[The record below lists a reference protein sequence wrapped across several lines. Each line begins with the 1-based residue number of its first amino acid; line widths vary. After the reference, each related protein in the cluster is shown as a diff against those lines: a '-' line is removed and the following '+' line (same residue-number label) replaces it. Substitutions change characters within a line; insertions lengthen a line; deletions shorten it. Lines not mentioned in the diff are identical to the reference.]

1 MSSLKEMIMAEKK
14 SEQESKKKSQ
24 QAFTGCPVGGF
35 FEDLEQAFGKK
46 SPFFEHMT
54 QSKLEFMKGI
64 RSLLDARID
73 NLEKRRS
80 GGAGKKMTKIKVE

>member
-1 MSSLKEMIMAEKK
+1 MAEKK
-14 SEQESKKKSQ
+14 SEQET
-24 QAFTGCPVGGF
+24 TGCPVGGF

-46 SPFFEHMT
+46 SQFFDHMT

-73 NLEKRRS
+73 HLEKMRS
-80 GGAGKKMTKIKVE
+80 GKSGKKMTKIKVE

>member
-1 MSSLKEMIMAEKK
+1 MITAEKK
-14 SEQESKKKSQ
+14 SEQET
-24 QAFTGCPVGGF
+24 TGCPVGGF

-46 SPFFEHMT
+46 SQFFDHMT

-80 GGAGKKMTKIKVE
+80 GESGKKMTKIKVE

>member
-1 MSSLKEMIMAEKK
+1 MAEKK
-14 SEQESKKKSQ
+14 SEQET
-24 QAFTGCPVGGF
+24 TGCPVGGF

-46 SPFFEHMT
+46 SQFFEHMT

-73 NLEKRRS
+73 HLEKQRS
-80 GGAGKKMTKIKVE
+80 GKPAKKMTKIKVE

>member
-1 MSSLKEMIMAEKK
+1 MAEKK
-14 SEQESKKKSQ
+14 SEQET
-24 QAFTGCPVGGF
+24 TGCPLGGF

-46 SPFFEHMT
+46 SQFFDHMT

-80 GGAGKKMTKIKVE
+80 GESGKKMTKIKVE